1 MGDGA
6 SGKLRM
12 LLVEPKPLLRRTVS
26 LTAQTLGLGSIR
38 EAASMADAT
47 RLLRDI
53 PFHGA
58 VIAIDCD
65 TCSGQDYTL
74 ELLDLVRDGLSASV
88 STIPI
93 AVMVEHATANLLR
106 ELRDRDISRV
116 IVKPFRAR
124 VLLDA
129 IASFSGDGAA
139 TGTPPR

>member
-1 MGDGA
+1 MTDSR
-6 SGKLRM
+6 SGSLRM

-26 LTAQTLGLGSIR
+26 LTAHTLGLGSIR
-38 EAASMADAT
+38 EAASVAEAT

-58 VIAIDCD
+58 VIAIDCE
-65 TCSGQDYTL
+65 TCAGPDYSL

-93 AVMVEHATANLLR
+93 AVMVEHATTTLLR
-106 ELRDRDISRV
+106 ELRERDISRV
-116 IVKPFRAR
+116 IIKPFRAR

-129 IASFSGDGAA
+129 FASFESVRG
-139 TGTPPR
+139 